1 MFIRVLL
8 NEGTES
14 SRGLLAYKPKWKEVA
29 GPVWD
34 CVMNQTRL
42 IRQSLLPLQ
51 SSSCEQTPSK
61 PL

>member
-1 MFIRVLL
+1 MFIRVFL

-14 SRGLLAYKPKWKEVA
+14 SRGLLAYKPKCREVA

-34 CVMNQTRL
+34 QTCL

-51 SSSCEQTPSK
+51 TSSCEQTPSK